1 MRSSS
6 RKILVIGS
14 GAREHALARALAR
27 SPSVADVVVAP
38 GNAGTVAAGSAGL
51 APIRRR
57 SLMVTMGPQAA
68 PNPGATSAPSGGLTV
83 PAVVEAARD
92 EQPGLVVVGP
102 EAPLVAGLV
111 DALSAEGILAF
122 GPTQGA
128 AILEGSKAFLKELA
142 ARRGIPTAPFVTV
155 TRFEDAEAHIRAHGA
170 PIVVKASG
178 LCAGKGVVVA
188 TTEEEALDAARGM
201 LVEDHF
207 GEAGRTVVLEDALR
221 GEEVSVLAVC
231 DGERFFVL
239 PPARDHKR
247 VGDGDTGPNTGG
259 MGAFAPSGRL
269 SAELLRRVEREII
282 EPTLAGMKEDGRTFR
297 GVLFAGLMITP
308 EGDPLLLEHNVRF
321 GDPECEAILEL
332 LEGDV
337 AELLVSAAKG
347 TLDASAV
354 TVAPG
359 RAALAL
365 VLAAHGYPAAPRTG
379 DEIRGLA
386 EAARVPGVAVL
397 HAGTAEKDGR
407 IVTAGG
413 RVLALTASGAT
424 LTEARERAYAAA
436 ALVDF
441 DGKHY
446 RRDIALTGSV

>member
-1 MRSSS
+1 M
-6 RKILVIGS
+6 VIGS

-27 SPSVADVVVAP
+27 SPSVAEVVVAP
-38 GNAGTVAAGSAGL
+38 GNAGTVAEAASGR

-57 SLMVTMGPQAA
+57 ALPGGP
-68 PNPGATSAPSGGLTV
+68 TV
-83 PAVVEAARD
+83 PAVVEAAAGERAD
-92 EQPGLVVVGP
+92 LVVVGP

-111 DALSAEGILAF
+111 DALSAAGILAF
-122 GPTQGA
+122 GPTRGA

-142 ARRGIPTAPFVTV
+142 ARERIPTAPFVTV
-155 TRFEDAEAHIRAHGA
+155 TRFEDAAAHIRERGA

-188 TTEEEALDAARGM
+188 ATVEEALDAARAM
-201 LVEDHF
+201 LVEGRF
-207 GEAGRTVVLEDALR
+207 GEAGGTVVLEDVLR
-221 GEEVSVLAVC
+221 GEEASVLAVC
-231 DGERFFVL
+231 DGERFLSL

-247 VGDGDTGPNTGG
+247 VGDGDSGPNTGG
-259 MGAFAPSGRL
+259 MGAFAPSPLLGR
-269 SAELLRRVEREII
+269 ELIGRVEREII
-282 EPTLAGMKEDGRTFR
+282 EPTLAGMKKDGLSFR

-332 LEGDV
+332 VEGDV
-337 AELLVSAAKG
+337 AELLASAAAG
-347 TLDASAV
+347 ALDPSSV
-354 TVAPG
+354 TIAEG
-359 RAALAL
+359 RSALAL

-386 EAARVPGVAVL
+386 EAAAVPGVAVL

-413 RVLALTASGAT
+413 RVLAITATGAS
-424 LTEARERAYAAA
+424 LTEARDRAYRAAA
-436 ALVDF
+436 HVSF
-441 DGKHY
+441 DGMHY
-446 RRDIALTGSV
+446 RRDIAS

>member
-1 MRSSS
+1 M
-6 RKILVIGS
+6 VIGS
-14 GAREHALARALAR
+14 GGREHALARALAR

-38 GNAGTVAAGSAGL
+38 GNAGTVSEGAAGV

-57 SLMVTMGPQAA
+57 ALP
-68 PNPGATSAPSGGLTV
+68 GGLTV
-83 PAVVEAARD
+83 PAIVEAARD
-92 EQPGLVVVGP
+92 ERPDLVVIGP
-102 EAPLVAGLV
+102 EAPLVAGVV
-111 DALSAEGILAF
+111 DALSAEGFLAF
-122 GPTQGA
+122 GPTKDA
-128 AILEGSKAFLKELA
+128 AILEGSKAFLKDLA
-142 ARRGIPTAPFVTV
+142 AREGIPTAPFVTV
-155 TRFEDAEAHIRAHGA
+155 TRFEEAEAVIRGRGA

-188 TTEEEALDAARGM
+188 ATAEEALAAAREM
-201 LVEDHF
+201 LVEARF
-207 GEAGRTVVLEDALR
+207 GDAGRTVVLEDVLR

-247 VGDGDTGPNTGG
+247 VGDGDSGPNTGG
-259 MGAFAPSGRL
+259 MGAFAPSARL
-269 SAELLRRVEREII
+269 SPELLARVEREII
-282 EPTLAGMKEDGRTFR
+282 EPTLAGMKKDGRTFR

-332 LEGDV
+332 VEGDV
-337 AELLVSAAKG
+337 AELLASAAAG
-347 TLDASAV
+347 ALDASAV
-354 TVAPG
+354 RIAEG

-386 EAARVPGVAVL
+386 EAAAVPGVAVL
-397 HAGTAEKDGR
+397 HAGTAERGGR

-413 RVLALTASGAT
+413 RVLVITASGGS
-424 LTEARERAYAAA
+424 LSDARERAYAAA
-436 ALVDF
+436 SAISF
-441 DGKHY
+441 EGKHH
-446 RRDIALTGSV
+446 RRDIALSSGASEALLSSFRRS

>member
-6 RKILVIGS
+6 RKVLVIGS
-14 GAREHALARALAR
+14 GAREHALARALSR
-27 SPSVADVVVAP
+27 SPSVAEVVVAP
-38 GNAGTVAAGSAGL
+38 GNAGTVSEAAPGL

-57 SLMVTMGPQAA
+57 ALP
-68 PNPGATSAPSGGLTV
+68 GGLDV
-83 PAVVEAARD
+83 PALVEAAREERPD
-92 EQPGLVVVGP
+92 LVVVGP

-111 DALSAEGILAF
+111 DALSADGILAF
-122 GPTQGA
+122 GPTKAA
-128 AILEGSKAFLKELA
+128 AILEGSKAFLKDLA
-142 ARRGIPTAPFVTV
+142 AREHIPTAPFVTV
-155 TRFEDAEAHIRAHGA
+155 TRFEDAAAHIRAHGA

-201 LVEDHF
+201 LVEDRF

-259 MGAFAPSGRL
+259 MGAFAPSGKL
-269 SAELLRRVEREII
+269 SAELLARVEREIL
-282 EPTLAGMKEDGRTFR
+282 EPTLAGMKKDGRTFR

-332 LEGDV
+332 VGGDL
-337 AELLVSAAKG
+337 AELLASAAAG
-347 TLDASAV
+347 AIDPSAV
-354 TVAPG
+354 TIAEG

-365 VLAAHGYPAAPRTG
+365 VLAAHGYPASPRAG
-379 DEIRGLA
+379 DEIRGLE
-386 EAARVPGVAVL
+386 EAARVPGVAIL

-413 RVLALTASGAT
+413 RVIAVTASGAS

-436 ALVDF
+436 ALIAF
-441 DGKHY
+441 DGKHH
-446 RRDIALTGSV
+446 RSDIALDAV